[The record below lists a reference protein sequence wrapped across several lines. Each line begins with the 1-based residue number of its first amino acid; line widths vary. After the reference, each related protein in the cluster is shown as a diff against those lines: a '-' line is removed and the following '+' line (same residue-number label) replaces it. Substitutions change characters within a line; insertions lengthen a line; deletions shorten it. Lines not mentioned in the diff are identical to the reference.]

1 MKITKRQLRRI
12 IKENRSQEI
21 LKLIS
26 DKISEVGFGD
36 EDEEDFESVKIELE
50 EDGLASQE
58 ELDQLTFESW
68 KDLKESTQMK
78 ITKRQLR
85 RIIKEEKQKIL
96 NEAHGD
102 YPLVQRDEQDRAVWT
117 VDYDDDRVFRV
128 TIDEDNL
135 SQEMEVE
142 LDPAKLAAALESGT
156 FDKAVK
162 KGPPAGS
169 MPWSQSPANPK
180 NR

>member
-1 MKITKRQLRRI
+1 
-12 IKENRSQEI
+12 
-21 LKLIS
+21 
-26 DKISEVGFGD
+26 
-36 EDEEDFESVKIELE
+36 
-50 EDGLASQE
+50 
-58 ELDQLTFESW
+58 
-68 KDLKESTQMK
+68 MK

-102 YPLVQRDEQDRAVWT
+102 YQHAPTWT
-117 VDYDDDRVFRV
+117 IDYDGDRVFRMI
-128 TIDEDNL
+128 IDTDNL
-135 SQEMEVE
+135 NQEMEVE

-156 FDKAVK
+156 FDLPVK